1 MVIESEFAKLQLLPT
16 EMWQAELC
24 VRDDLDDVQKE
35 ELVRLLT
42 AHKRMPEEFM
52 DGERVRE
59 RYDRTKEVFK
69 NKKECARSDFEAGD
83 LIGSYSLESKLGEG
97 GFAVV
102 WRAMQTKPVVR
113 EVALKILKLGM
124 DSVAILKRFKVEQ
137 QMLAM
142 MEHPNIAKLIEAGMT
157 ANGRPFFA
165 MELVRGSPFTEYC
178 DSRSLN
184 IRERLELFCDVCLAV
199 NHAHQKGAIHRDLKP
214 SNILVLDDPSGPI
227 VKVIDFGISQVT
239 EGSRSRE
246 HFTKAVTVPGEILGT
261 PTYMAPEQ
269 FSQDATVDTRADIHA
284 LGAILYELLVGSPPA
299 PEGRLPISGEM
310 RGLAGGASRDIS
322 RPSTVLRRLD
332 PGDRAGIA
340 RRRGVSGAEL
350 LGLVCHDLEWIAMR
364 ALDTDPEA
372 RYATVVGLVND
383 IRRSEANEPI
393 RARPPS
399 RRYIFYKYLR
409 RNRSAV
415 LGGCAITLA
424 LLVAVLFSGNQ
435 ARISRQAAEVAE
447 LARRAEQEIR
457 MRSETTARRAE
468 RAESE
473 AVEQREIARRQ
484 TYASDMLLAFQSHRQ
499 NDLRRTSRLLS
510 QYHPVEGFED
520 LRGWEWRYLWG
531 RTRAKT
537 VVELG
542 SYSERVLSALF
553 CSSGE
558 ALVTYEDHGRIA
570 LRSLNEEHPEVLLSA
585 SSPLSRLESSG
596 GFLSANPGATMI
608 ACLHHD
614 GPTGNYLV
622 KIWGDP
628 EGAPIRSLNVG
639 SRRPTGVALSP
650 GGDLVAF
657 FVPADG
663 QATIMEVASGTVLH
677 REKLNRGNYSK
688 LDQEGAC
695 SFSSDGKLLAL
706 GGDDGRIVI
715 LQVPDWTPLP
725 KKPRITG
732 RVTTFAFSPD
742 GRHLCAGSLFQD
754 PRVSIFDLVGD
765 GEDIHLSGHAG
776 FIAKVAFSP
785 DGSLLASGSGDQNIK
800 IWRTSDWTEVAN
812 LSGHRDE
819 VWSVCFSPNGRTL
832 VSSGKDQS
840 VKLWQVDDWLKEEE
854 SALVLQNSFS
864 HMALTPQGSGALTLR
879 NGTVNFHGD
888 VRGAPEAHP
897 VDFSHAF
904 WISED
909 RLVCGGTSPPQI
921 TIRDLTGGVQQ
932 RLDLPSEARNLR
944 YRFLGESGILV
955 VLMTFP
961 ESDLVR
967 VDRYD
972 VASLSRRSSTSVEIS
987 ETGWQNLGR
996 HLEFSSFSHDGGR
1009 VALRHDWDTVKVYD
1023 LVTGELV
1030 RVLNNSDQ
1038 HGVQGLCLSPDGETV
1053 AYAVRKR
1060 PVIEVYDVGTGR
1072 SRARLE
1078 GHNMVIRKLDFS
1090 PDGERLVSSAI
1101 GREPILLW
1109 DTTEW
1114 EQVAS
1119 FEPTEGCVSPLA
1131 WFLPSGEEIVIRER
1145 LLGAEQC
1152 QFRLLKAPS
1161 EEGITRHEGRG
1172 R

>member
-24 VRDDLDDVQKE
+24 GRDDLDDAQKE

-59 RYDRTKEVFK
+59 RYDRTKEVFE

-102 WRAMQTKPVVR
+102 WRARQTEPVVR

-178 DSRSLN
+178 DTRSLN
-184 IRERLELFCDVCLAV
+184 VRERLELFSDVCLAV

-214 SNILVLDDPSGPI
+214 SNILVFDDPSGPI

-239 EGSRSRE
+239 KRSQE
-246 HFTKAVTVPGEILGT
+246 YFTQAVTVPGEILGT

-269 FSQDATVDTRADIHA
+269 FSQDASVDTRADIHA

-299 PEGRLPISGEM
+299 PKGRLPISGEI
-310 RGLAGGASRDIS
+310 RGVAGEAGRDIT

-340 RRRGVSGAEL
+340 RSRGVSGAEL
-350 LGLVCHDLEWIAMR
+350 LGLVRNDLEWIAMR
-364 ALDTDPEA
+364 ALDTEPEA

-383 IRRSEANEPI
+383 IRRSQANEPI

-399 RRYIFYKYLR
+399 RRYVFQKYLR
-409 RNRSAV
+409 RNRGAV
-415 LGGCAITLA
+415 LAGCSITLA
-424 LLVAVLFSGNQ
+424 LLVAALFGGSQ

-468 RAESE
+468 RAETE
-473 AVEQREIARRQ
+473 AVEQREIARRH

-499 NDLRRTSRLLS
+499 NDLRRTSRLLR

-614 GPTGNYLV
+614 GLTGDYLV

-628 EGAPIRSLNVG
+628 EGPPIRSLNVG

-663 QATIMEVASGTVLH
+663 QATVMEVTSGAVLH

-725 KKPRITG
+725 KQPRITG

-854 SALVLQNSFS
+854 SALVLQNSFR
-864 HMALTPQGSGALTLR
+864 HIALTPQGIGALTLR

-921 TIRDLTGGVQQ
+921 TIRDLTGGVEQ

-1009 VALRHDWDTVKVYD
+1009 VALRHDWDAVKVYD

-1030 RVLNNSDQ
+1030 RVLNNIDQ

-1161 EEGITRHEGRG
+1161 EEGITQHEGRG

>member
-1 MVIESEFAKLQLLPT
+1 
-16 EMWQAELC
+16 
-24 VRDDLDDVQKE
+24 
-35 ELVRLLT
+35 
-42 AHKRMPEEFM
+42 
-52 DGERVRE
+52 
-59 RYDRTKEVFK
+59 
-69 NKKECARSDFEAGD
+69 
-83 LIGSYSLESKLGEG
+83 
-97 GFAVV
+97 
-102 WRAMQTKPVVR
+102 
-113 EVALKILKLGM
+113 
-124 DSVAILKRFKVEQ
+124 
-137 QMLAM
+137 
-142 MEHPNIAKLIEAGMT
+142 
-157 ANGRPFFA
+157 
-165 MELVRGSPFTEYC
+165 
-178 DSRSLN
+178 
-184 IRERLELFCDVCLAV
+184 
-199 NHAHQKGAIHRDLKP
+199 
-214 SNILVLDDPSGPI
+214 
-227 VKVIDFGISQVT
+227 
-239 EGSRSRE
+239 
-246 HFTKAVTVPGEILGT
+246 
-261 PTYMAPEQ
+261 
-269 FSQDATVDTRADIHA
+269 DIHA